1 MVEVHLPHSTFFYW
15 VFFWELFWQCTIFYF
30 CFTFI
35 SNVLVSLQEII
46 NCFHELFEFVTNL
59 HVEITNEVNDIY
71 IENNINT

>member
-1 MVEVHLPHSTFFYW
+1 MYFF
-15 VFFWELFWQCTIFYF
+15 FFFI
-30 CFTFI
+30 TFI